1 MKIRK
6 GLLLSLWTTFCFTT
20 PGHAALNDVA
30 IFAPG
35 AGNWMT
41 VQQQND
47 VATYLTDSSRLP
59 LAQVYNYANQGNL
72 ASWMNSRMSDGKSDV
87 LLIVDL
93 APSQVFN
100 DNDNSLAETWME
112 NGNML
117 IWTGSEPFRS
127 SVDAGG
133 TITDLAADGVNDGA
147 SKVLDVKG
155 ENLCTGYA
163 STPQQHTSVAT
174 ATSGFYNYLPSLN
187 LNYTGSDMRSLSYV
201 DVLTEAENVATW
213 DDAPHMVID
222 EMFAENNDASDTTHI
237 YESDA
242 IVLTMRETESDRK
255 GNGGQYA
262 QFYCYKGLIDGV
274 DSNEYRKPVL
284 AEFLQ
289 NWVAKDIDLIWVQ
302 AGATGGDGSEA
313 NPYGKIQDGINAAE
327 SFSRDR
333 VMVKTGT
340 YYESLEMKRSVK
352 LISVGED
359 ERMGA
364 VGYIDDLLD
373 EFTNPELNYTYNT
386 FSQVEGKKGLTRA
399 KNTILDGTGQ
409 QQLCFNGG
417 GNPAIC
423 PMVDIPKWATLGTWV
438 DGFTVQN
445 MEEVNHI
452 ECGHAHALQTRG
464 SSATLIDN
472 IIWHNGS
479 GGLGSHS
486 MFNEENICENK
497 DFRYSN
503 VKYDAHPAL
512 INNIVG
518 ESNGPN
524 LGNNHY
530 SYAIM
535 YHNEAYKSGYYKTGL
550 PMADHEAPG
559 IGNQHGAHAYI
570 YKNVVYDSAWTG
582 IGAKRG
588 KNNNTAT
595 IWQYNID
602 RPTRPIVK
610 DNYVFNSGKAQ
621 VEDFGAGIGGSN
633 TGGPD
638 IYSGQDLYH
647 VIDHNFVFSSQD
659 AAIGIRYWEEEDGE
673 GTSVSPETGYVII
686 NNNTGTEAGKAG
698 IGIDGAYDVAE
709 ISHNEVADNGMAGIG
724 IKNEASVGDIADNSS
739 HNNEMAGIGMKN
751 GAQVAAIINNSLL
764 SNTLAG
770 IGHDGSVNRVVVG
783 EESGNTIEWNLAA
796 GIGMIHSEVGLMSM
810 NTIRFNALPGIT
822 VTEDSDVALIEGSA
836 STEGPERVS
845 ENGRGDLHDNDSS
858 YAGLVVL
865 GEGSTANIS
874 NLIVEKNG
882 TVNIVI
888 HPDTVVTIN
897 NSKIRENE
905 YGPNVEV
912 TGMVDI
918 TNSLLE
924 NSNAPGLA
932 MFDGAT
938 VSLENTTITN
948 SGTVGIVVGDES
960 IFTSFKG
967 NTITEN
973 TMTGLSI
980 FGHGGDLKIENS
992 FITKNGTTGLLLE
1005 EMNGELVIEN
1015 TVIAENGTP
1024 GLLSSG
1030 SLQDITFTGGEIR
1043 DNGTLG
1049 IKVNDSSNLSMTDV
1063 LVSGNGARGIWG
1075 VNSNLTLIDSVVENY
1090 NLWEDDRFPKESVV
1104 TVSNSEF
1111 HDVPLVVNGGQSV
1124 TVSDSLFDSWV
1135 FTTGIS
1141 LKNVDDVSISGNH
1154 VEAWSIGIYLEG
1166 VGWFD
1171 VVDNYIESR
1180 WPMDAAGS
1188 TGTVVNNVT
1197 GPVSDGYLFRASTVS
1212 FHHNTF
1218 FGGTSSV
1225 SGRTCVKAIGPSTVD
1240 FYNNIITGA
1249 QYAVIAQSGG
1259 LINADYN
1266 LQGFCQ
1272 LTYSTWFGTGT
1283 VNWGVNNMFNVDPK
1297 LVDPANNDFHLQ
1309 SSSPAIDAGLSGLG
1323 VTNDMDGEGRPMGN
1337 GYDIGA
1343 DEAI

>member
-1 MKIRK
+1 MQIRK
-6 GLLLSLWTTFCFTT
+6 GLLLSLWATFCFTV

-30 IFAPG
+30 VFVPG
-35 AGNWMT
+35 ADNWMT

-47 VATYLTDSSRLP
+47 VGTYLTDPVRLP
-59 LAQVYNYANQGNL
+59 SAQVYNYANQSQL
-72 ASWMNSRMSDGKSDV
+72 VTWMNQKMSDGKSDV

-133 TITDLAADGVNDGA
+133 TITDHAADGVNDGA
-147 SKVLDVKG
+147 NKVLDVKG
-155 ENLCTGYA
+155 ENLCMGYA
-163 STPQQHTSVAT
+163 SSPQQYTSVDD
-174 ATSGFYNYLPSLN
+174 YLPSLS

-222 EMFAENNDASDTTHI
+222 EMFAENNDASDTTHV

-242 IVLTMRETESDRK
+242 IVLTMRKTESDRK

-262 QFYCYKGLIDGV
+262 QFYCYKGLVDGV

-313 NPYGKIQDGINAAE
+313 NPYGKIQEGINAAE
-327 SFSRDR
+327 PLSRDR
-333 VMVKTGT
+333 VMVKAGT
-340 YYESLEMKRSVK
+340 YHESLETKKSVK

-359 ERMGA
+359 ERIN
-364 VGYIDDLLD
+364 VIGYINDLLD
-373 EFTNPELNYTYNT
+373 EFTHPELSYTYNT
-386 FSQVEGKKGLTRA
+386 FPQVEGKKGLTRA
-399 KNTILDGTGQ
+399 ENTIIDGTGQ

-417 GNPAIC
+417 GNPAVC
-423 PMVDIPKWATLGTWV
+423 PMVDIPKGATLGTWV

-445 MEEVNHI
+445 MEEVNHT

-472 IIWHNGS
+472 ILWHNGS

-486 MFNEENICENK
+486 MFYEENICENT

-503 VKYDAHPAL
+503 VKYNAHPAL

-595 IWQYNID
+595 IWEYYID

-610 DNYVFNSGKAQ
+610 DNYVFNSGTAQ

-638 IYSGQDLYH
+638 PYSGQDLYH

-673 GTSVSPETGYVII
+673 GTSVPRETGYAII

-698 IGIDGAYDVAE
+698 IGIDGAYGVAE

-724 IKNEASVGDIADNSS
+724 IKNEARVGDVTANSS
-739 HNNEMAGIGMKN
+739 HNNGMAGIGMKE
-751 GAQVAAIINNSLL
+751 GAQVAAIKNNSLI
-764 SNTLAG
+764 SNELAG
-770 IGHDGSVNRVVVG
+770 IGHDGSGNRVMVG

-796 GIGMIHSEVGLMSM
+796 GIGMIRSEVGLMSM
-810 NTIRFNALPGIT
+810 NTIRFNAQPGIT
-822 VTEDSDVALIEGSA
+822 ITEDSDVALIEGSA

-845 ENGRGDLHDNDSS
+845 ENGRDDLHNTGSS

-874 NLIVEKNG
+874 NLIVEKSG
-882 TVNIVI
+882 MVNVVI

-897 NSKIRENE
+897 NSKIRDNI

-912 TGMVDI
+912 TGMVDV
-918 TNSLLE
+918 TNSVFE
-924 NSNAPGLA
+924 NSDAPGLA
-932 MFDGAT
+932 MFGGAT
-938 VSLENTTITN
+938 VSLENTTITD
-948 SGTVGIVVGDES
+948 SGTIGIVVGDEA

-967 NTITEN
+967 NTVTEN
-973 TMTGLSI
+973 TLTGLSI

-1005 EMNGELVIEN
+1005 YMNGELIIEN
-1015 TVIAENGTP
+1015 SVIAENGTP

-1030 SLQDITFTGGEIR
+1030 PLQDITLTGGEIR

-1049 IKVNDSSNLSMTDV
+1049 IKVVDSSNLSMTDV
-1063 LVSGNGARGIWG
+1063 LVSGNGAYGIWG
-1075 VNSNLTLIDSVVENY
+1075 VNSNLTLIDSVVEDY
-1090 NLWEDDRFPKESVV
+1090 NLWEDNRFPYESVI
-1104 TVSNSEF
+1104 TVSNSEY
-1111 HDVPLVVNGGQSV
+1111 HQVPLVIHGGTSV
-1124 TVSDSLFDSWV
+1124 TVTDTLFDSWSW
-1135 FTTGIS
+1135 TTAIHI
-1141 LKNVDDVSISGNH
+1141 KDVDDVYISGNH
-1154 VEAWSIGIYLEG
+1154 AEAWSIGIQLER

-1171 VVDNYIESR
+1171 VVDNFIKSR
-1180 WPMDAAGS
+1180 WPMDTEGS
-1188 TGTVVNNVT
+1188 TGAVANNVT
-1197 GPVSDGYLFRASTVS
+1197 GTVSDGYLFKNSIVS

-1225 SGRTCVKAIGPSTVD
+1225 SGRACVKASLGSTVD

-1249 QYAVIAQSGG
+1249 QFAVISKDGSV
-1259 LINADYN
+1259 INADYN

-1272 LTYSTWFGTGT
+1272 LKYSTWFGTGI
-1283 VNWGVNNMFNVDPK
+1283 VNWGGNNMFNVDPK

-1309 SSSPAIDAGLSGLG
+1309 GDSPAIDAGLGGLG
-1323 VTNDMDGEGRPMGN
+1323 VDYDMDGEGRPMGY